1 MEDSRTDDLGRDCP
15 SAGPHA
21 AVEQSRPREA
31 RLRAAGF
38 GREVWTART
47 ACRLG
52 RQQARPSLQ
61 CLGSGSQ
68 DRPERLAGA
77 RAYQLHRVS
86 IRRRDDCGGLLMLGR
101 KREEPVEM
109 LANQLDRHPERQVA
123 QSE

>member
-1 MEDSRTDDLGRDCP
+1 MLGRDCP

-31 RLRAAGF
+31 RLRADVF

-61 CLGSGSQ
+61 RIQSRHEEGPSALVAPGP
-68 DRPERLAGA
+68 DH
-77 RAYQLHRVS
+77 RA
-86 IRRRDDCGGLLMLGR
+86 
-101 KREEPVEM
+101 
-109 LANQLDRHPERQVA
+109 
-123 QSE
+123 

>member
-1 MEDSRTDDLGRDCP
+1 MLGRDCP

-31 RLRAAGF
+31 RLRADVF

-61 CLGSGSQ
+61 RLYLRTENGPSTSSRPGPITAHESVCCPDDRRCLRVLS
-68 DRPERLAGA
+68 R
-77 RAYQLHRVS
+77 QLHELSKVAPQ
-86 IRRRDDCGGLLMLGR
+86 GVAVKLEEEVVQR
-101 KREEPVEM
+101 K
-109 LANQLDRHPERQVA
+109 
-123 QSE
+123 